1 MGVNGLYSYRV
12 TGREQNQIHA
22 TLLINADHQVYGG
35 HFPGYPVTPGVCQL
49 MMIRDILE
57 GELRVPL
64 MLTGAKQIKFTAVH
78 MPLSEPEI
86 DATLSFSISGDQLEV
101 TARLIKN
108 EKVFIKFQGEF
119 REQKKSLQRGI

>member
-1 MGVNGLYSYRV
+1 MGFNGLYSYRV
-12 TGREQNQIHA
+12 TGREQNRIHA
-22 TLLINADHQVYGG
+22 TLLINSHHLVYSG
-35 HFPGYPVTPGVCQL
+35 HFPGFPVTPGVCQL

-57 GELRVPL
+57 GEWRVPL

-86 DATLSFSISGDQLEV
+86 DATISFSKSGDQMQV

-119 REQKKSLQRGI
+119 REQKQNL